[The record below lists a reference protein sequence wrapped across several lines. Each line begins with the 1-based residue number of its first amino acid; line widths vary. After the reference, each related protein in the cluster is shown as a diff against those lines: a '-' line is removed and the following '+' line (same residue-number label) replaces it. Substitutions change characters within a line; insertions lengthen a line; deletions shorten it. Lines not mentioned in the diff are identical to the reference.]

1 MIVWI
6 HYARPRSSWYGLDGA
21 EQGRLREKWAAV
33 DAATA
38 VEGGQPQG
46 TYQVRG
52 QSDYSTVE
60 LWRFPSYDAA
70 YAHWSAKLA
79 AGYAQWFAF
88 ANNVGA
94 TVSAPTMPEGSA

>member
-6 HYARPRSSWYGLDGA
+6 HYARPRTRWYQLDKP
-21 EQGRLREKWAAV
+21 EQDRLREGWSEV
-33 DAATA
+33 DAASVA
-38 VEGGQPQG
+38 EGGQPQG
-46 TYQVRG
+46 TFQVRG

-94 TVSAPTMPEGSA
+94 AMTEEQP

>member
-6 HYARPRSSWYGLDGA
+6 HYARPRSRWYSLDGA
-21 EQGRLREKWAAV
+21 EQSSLRERWAAV
-33 DAATA
+33 DAASA
-38 VEGGQPQG
+38 SGGGQPQG
-46 TYQVRG
+46 TFQVRG
-52 QSDYSTVE
+52 QSDWSTVE

-94 TVSAPTMPEGSA
+94 AVPEEPS